1 MRAYRGKLVRA
12 SIDRAVAPVLLASL
26 CGCTV
31 LMTEPAAITATQ
43 RKAGISYEEAQA
55 HLLDARVNMK
65 AAVKTLDQLH
75 DVTVGGVGIGAGGAA
90 VATMAGVHPDVGMTF
105 LTFGGV
111 TYAITQT
118 SRLDTQTAIYGAGLR
133 RLQCIEQNG
142 HQLYQDTDA
151 LRSALIT
158 QRIPFEMARARLD
171 ADLKKARAQSMSSL
185 LATVAVEGD
194 KALAAAAEVRQTL
207 DRFIAATDVG
217 FEMVSAVD
225 AAVESL
231 NAQIRANRA
240 DAAEAANAGKIAS
253 DFVAA
258 HAAPAAQVPAPAA
271 TRSAEEAA
279 AAEKLK
285 ALAQGTHDG
294 LADQIQ
300 TDIAALRAQADVV
313 RTLLPSSAIRGAT
326 VRSCLS
332 EISALGTVV
341 ILPSPAITVQPGGDP
356 FGVNAYVE
364 DGQALAFF
372 YSGVTPSSQQLSM
385 SSQGGSRFS
394 VSAPTNAKPEQYTI
408 RFFRASDPKSLPL
421 DPPLLVKVEP
431 KPAEVKPAEVKA
443 PVIAPPVVK
452 PPQVVKP
459 PALGTKPADKL
470 APTAPVGTNDNKLPI
485 PPPPPLAASAASR

>member
-1 MRAYRGKLVRA
+1 MRANRGMLARA
-12 SIDRAVAPVLLASL
+12 SIDLAVAPLLMALL

-31 LMTEPAAITATQ
+31 LMTEPASITAKQ

-55 HLLDARVNMK
+55 HLLDARANMK
-65 AAVKTLDQLH
+65 AGLRTLDQLH

-90 VATMAGVHPDVGMTF
+90 VATMAGVHPDVGKTF

-118 SRLDTQTAIYGAGLR
+118 SRLDTQTAIYSSGLR

-158 QRIPFEMARARLD
+158 QRIPFELARARLE
-171 ADLKKARAQSMSSL
+171 ADLKQARTQTMSSL

-194 KALAAAAEVRQTL
+194 KALAEAASVRQPL
-207 DRFIAATDVG
+207 DRYIAATDVG

-258 HAAPAAQVPAPAA
+258 HAAPAAAASVPTA
-271 TRSAEEAA
+271 TGSTEAA
-279 AAEKLK
+279 AAAQKLK
-285 ALAQGTHDG
+285 ALGQGTHDQ

-300 TDIAALRAQADVV
+300 TDIAELRAQTDVV
-313 RTLLPSSAIRGAT
+313 RMLLPSGRIRGAT

-332 EISALGTVV
+332 EISALGSVV
-341 ILPSPAITVQPGGDP
+341 ILPSPAITVHPGGDP
-356 FGVNAYVE
+356 FGVNAYVD

-385 SSQGGSRFS
+385 SSQGGGRFS
-394 VSAPTNAKPEQYTI
+394 VSAPADARPEQYTI
-408 RFFRASDPKSLPL
+408 RFFRASDPKGLPL

-431 KPAEVKPAEVKA
+431 KPTEAKPGVKSLVAR
-443 PVIAPPVVK
+443 PPVVK
-452 PPQVVKP
+452 PPPVANP
-459 PALGTKPADKL
+459 PAIGTKPADKP
-470 APTAPVGTNDNKLPI
+470 APTPPASTNDNKLPI
-485 PPPPPLAASAASR
+485 PSPPPLSASAASQ